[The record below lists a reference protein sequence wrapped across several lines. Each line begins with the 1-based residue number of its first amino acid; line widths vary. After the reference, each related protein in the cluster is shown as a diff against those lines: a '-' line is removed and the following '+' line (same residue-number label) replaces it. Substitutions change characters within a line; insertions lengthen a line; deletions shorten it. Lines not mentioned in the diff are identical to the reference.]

1 MSNVRQRHKRKMPFC
16 YQRSGKKY
24 GNKKITVDGETF
36 DSKKEYNRYCELKL
50 LERAK
55 IISNLR
61 RQVPFLLI
69 PSQYETLP
77 TGEYYKRGEKK
88 GQPKYKEVCIEQSLV
103 YYADFVYQENDKTV
117 VEDIKGYREPS
128 SAGYAKFVIKR
139 KLMLWTHG
147 IRIKEI

>member
-1 MSNVRQRHKRKMPFC
+1 MQNKYKRKMPL
-16 YQRSGKKY
+16 YTSRVQNKY

-61 RQVPFLLI
+61 RQEKFMLI
-69 PSQYETLP
+69 PTQYEKTDE
-77 TGEYYKRGEKK
+77 TYKKGKNKGELKRGKLLEKECS
-88 GQPKYKEVCIEQSLV
+88 YI
-103 YYADFVYQENDKTV
+103 ADFVYTENGETV
-117 VEDIKGYREPS
+117 VEDIKGYRDPS

-139 KLMLWTHG
+139 KLMLYIHG
-147 IRIKEI
+147 IRIKEV